1 MTKKNQKSKI
11 KLSEKDRLVDARK
24 WLKRQNRPN
33 NKLIELYMKRY
44 GINESIAFFEL
55 MTLGYRDELMIA
67 QYEKDNIEWK
77 YIVEPLS
84 GEMLVV
90 PAGTQEHELYTS
102 DIY

>member
-1 MTKKNQKSKI
+1 MTQKNQKSKT

-24 WLKRQNRPN
+24 WLRRQNHPN

-44 GINESIAFFEL
+44 GINESIAIIEL
-55 MTLGYRDELMIA
+55 MTLGYRDELTIA

-77 YIVEPLS
+77 YMVEPPS

-90 PAGTQEHELYTS
+90 PEETQEHELYTS

>member
-1 MTKKNQKSKI
+1 MTKKNQKLKI
-11 KLSEKDRLVDARK
+11 KLSEKDRLVDAQK
-24 WLKRQNRPN
+24 WLRRQNRPN

-44 GINESIAFFEL
+44 GINESISIFEL
-55 MTLGYRDELMIA
+55 MTLGYRDELTIA

-77 YIVEPLS
+77 YMVEPLS

-90 PAGTQEHELYTS
+90 PEGTQEHELYTS